1 MKKKIED
8 LEKKVHLL
16 YHLPIIKKDINHLI
30 KENAKAESNPKY
42 QSLFQT
48 KDRYVVI
55 TGGRGSGK
63 SFAVT
68 VFLALLTY
76 EKDNRILFTRYTMTS
91 ASMSIIPE
99 FVEKLNLMGVIEN
112 FEVTKY
118 EIKNK
123 VTGSSIYFSGIKT
136 ASGDQ
141 TAKLKSISGVNTFVL
156 DEAEELME
164 EDNFD
169 KIDYS
174 IRSKVS
180 ANRVLLIL
188 NPTTKEHWVYQR
200 FFQNRGIAD
209 GFNGSKNGVSYIH
222 TTYLDNQEH
231 LSESFV
237 KQVEEM
243 KVRRPQKYEHQIMG
257 GWLQKAEGVVFEDWQ
272 IGQFNREIPISCFGL
287 DIGFARDESVLTEVA
302 VDKARKII
310 WVKEHFYRKG
320 LVTSNI
326 YDLCLRYA
334 GKRLIVVDSS
344 EPRLIAEL
352 NSRGLNCTAT
362 VKKKGSIV
370 TGIALMQD
378 YNINLDGE
386 NLVKEFNNY
395 VWDIRGVKPR
405 DAYNHG
411 VDAMRY
417 AVEYLLLRSNPKG
430 TYVIR

>member
-1 MKKKIED
+1 MQK
-8 LEKKVHLL
+8 LNL
-16 YHLPIIKKDINHLI
+16 
-30 KENAKAESNPKY
+30 NPKY

-76 EKDNRILFTRYTMTS
+76 EKDNRVLFTRYTMTS

-174 IRSKVS
+174 IRSKMS
-180 ANRVLLIL
+180 SNRVLLIL

-209 GFNGSKNGVSYIH
+209 GFNGSKDGVTYIH
-222 TTYLDNQEH
+222 TTYLDNEEH

-237 KQVEEM
+237 NQVKEM
-243 KVRRPQKYEHQIMG
+243 KVRRPQKYQHQIMG

-272 IGQFNREIPISCFGL
+272 IGQFNRDIPISCFGL

-302 VDKARKII
+302 VDKLRKII
-310 WVKEHFYRKG
+310 WVKEHFYKKG

>member
-1 MKKKIED
+1 MQK
-8 LEKKVHLL
+8 LNL
-16 YHLPIIKKDINHLI
+16 
-30 KENAKAESNPKY
+30 NPKY

-76 EKDNRILFTRYTMTS
+76 EKDNRVLFTRYTMTS

-180 ANRVLLIL
+180 TNRVLLIL

-209 GFNGSKNGVSYIH
+209 GFNGSKDGVTYIH
-222 TTYLDNQEH
+222 TTYLDNEEH

-243 KVRRPQKYEHQIMG
+243 KVRRPQKYQHQIMG

-272 IGQFNREIPISCFGL
+272 IGQFNRDIPISCFGL

-302 VDKARKII
+302 VDKLRKII
-310 WVKEHFYRKG
+310 WVKEHFYKKG

>member
-1 MKKKIED
+1 MQK
-8 LEKKVHLL
+8 LNL
-16 YHLPIIKKDINHLI
+16 
-30 KENAKAESNPKY
+30 NPKY

-222 TTYLDNQEH
+222 TTYLYNQEH

>member
-1 MKKKIED
+1 MQK
-8 LEKKVHLL
+8 LNL
-16 YHLPIIKKDINHLI
+16 
-30 KENAKAESNPKY
+30 NPKY

-76 EKDNRILFTRYTMTS
+76 EKDNRVLFTRYTMTS

-174 IRSKVS
+174 IRSKMS
-180 ANRVLLIL
+180 SNRVLLIL

-209 GFNGSKNGVSYIH
+209 GFNGSKDGVTYIH
-222 TTYLDNQEH
+222 TTYLDNEEH

-272 IGQFNREIPISCFGL
+272 IGQFNTDIPISCFGL

-310 WVKEHFYRKG
+310 WVKEHFYKKG

>member
-1 MKKKIED
+1 MQK
-8 LEKKVHLL
+8 LNL
-16 YHLPIIKKDINHLI
+16 
-30 KENAKAESNPKY
+30 NPKY

-174 IRSKVS
+174 IRSKMS
-180 ANRVLLIL
+180 SNRVLLIL

-209 GFNGSKNGVSYIH
+209 GFNGSKNGVTYIH
-222 TTYLDNQEH
+222 TTYLDNEEH

-243 KVRRPQKYEHQIMG
+243 KARRPQKYQHQIMG

-302 VDKARKII
+302 VDKPRKII

-417 AVEYLLLRSNPKG
+417 AVEYLLLRTNPKG

>member
-1 MKKKIED
+1 MQK
-8 LEKKVHLL
+8 LNL
-16 YHLPIIKKDINHLI
+16 
-30 KENAKAESNPKY
+30 NPKY

-76 EKDNRILFTRYTMTS
+76 EKDNRVLFTRYTMTS

-141 TAKLKSISGVNTFVL
+141 TAKLKSISSVNTFVL

-174 IRSKVS
+174 IRSKMS
-180 ANRVLLIL
+180 SNRVLLIL

-209 GFNGSKNGVSYIH
+209 GFNGSKDGVTYIH
-222 TTYLDNQEH
+222 TTYLDNEEH
-231 LSESFV
+231 LSESFM

-272 IGQFNREIPISCFGL
+272 IGQFNRDIPISCFGL

-302 VDKARKII
+302 VDKLRKII
-310 WVKEHFYRKG
+310 WVKEHFYKKG

-395 VWDIRGVKPR
+395 VWDIRGGKPR

>member
-1 MKKKIED
+1 MQK
-8 LEKKVHLL
+8 LNL
-16 YHLPIIKKDINHLI
+16 
-30 KENAKAESNPKY
+30 NPKY

-174 IRSKVS
+174 IRSKMS
-180 ANRVLLIL
+180 SNRVLLIL

-209 GFNGSKNGVSYIH
+209 GFNGSKSGVSYIH
-222 TTYLDNQEH
+222 TTYLDNEEH

-237 KQVEEM
+237 NQVKEM

-302 VDKARKII
+302 VDKPRKVI
-310 WVKEHFYRKG
+310 WVKEHFYKKG

>member
-1 MKKKIED
+1 MQK
-8 LEKKVHLL
+8 LNL
-16 YHLPIIKKDINHLI
+16 
-30 KENAKAESNPKY
+30 NPKY

-180 ANRVLLIL
+180 TNRVLLIL

-209 GFNGSKNGVSYIH
+209 GFNGSKDGVTYIH
-222 TTYLDNQEH
+222 TTYLDNAEH

-272 IGQFNREIPISCFGL
+272 IGQFNSEIPISCFGL

-310 WVKEHFYRKG
+310 WVKEHFYKKG

>member
-1 MKKKIED
+1 MQK
-8 LEKKVHLL
+8 LNL
-16 YHLPIIKKDINHLI
+16 
-30 KENAKAESNPKY
+30 NPKY

-174 IRSKVS
+174 IRSKMS
-180 ANRVLLIL
+180 SNRVLLIL

-209 GFNGSKNGVSYIH
+209 GFNGSKSGVTYIH
-222 TTYLDNQEH
+222 TTYLDNEEH

-243 KVRRPQKYEHQIMG
+243 KARRPQKYEHQIMG

-272 IGQFNREIPISCFGL
+272 IGQFNSEIPISCFGL

-310 WVKEHFYRKG
+310 WVKEHFYKKG

-417 AVEYLLLRSNPKG
+417 AVEYLLLRTNPKG

>member
-1 MKKKIED
+1 MQK
-8 LEKKVHLL
+8 LNL
-16 YHLPIIKKDINHLI
+16 
-30 KENAKAESNPKY
+30 NPKY

-222 TTYLDNQEH
+222 TTYLDNQEP

>member
-1 MKKKIED
+1 MQK
-8 LEKKVHLL
+8 LNL
-16 YHLPIIKKDINHLI
+16 
-30 KENAKAESNPKY
+30 NPKY

-76 EKDNRILFTRYTMTS
+76 EKDNRVLFTRYTMTS

-174 IRSKVS
+174 IRSKIS
-180 ANRVLLIL
+180 TNRVLLIL

-209 GFNGSKNGVSYIH
+209 GFNGSKDGVTYIH
-222 TTYLDNQEH
+222 TTYLDNVEH

-243 KVRRPQKYEHQIMG
+243 KVRRPQKYQHQIMG

-272 IGQFNREIPISCFGL
+272 IGQFNRDIPISCFGL

-310 WVKEHFYRKG
+310 WVKEHFYKKG

>member
-1 MKKKIED
+1 MQK
-8 LEKKVHLL
+8 LNL
-16 YHLPIIKKDINHLI
+16 
-30 KENAKAESNPKY
+30 NPKY

-76 EKDNRILFTRYTMTS
+76 EKDNRVLFTRYTMTS

-180 ANRVLLIL
+180 TNRVLLIL

-200 FFQNRGIAD
+200 FFQNRGISD
-209 GFNGSKNGVSYIH
+209 GFNGSKNGVTYIH
-222 TTYLDNQEH
+222 TTYLDNVEH

-243 KVRRPQKYEHQIMG
+243 KVRRPQKYQHQIMG

-272 IGQFNREIPISCFGL
+272 IGQFNSEIPISCFGL

-302 VDKARKII
+302 VDKVRKII
-310 WVKEHFYRKG
+310 WVKEHFYKKG

-334 GKRLIVVDSS
+334 GKRLIVVVSS